1 MPEKTTGSHKP
12 YNGEQGR
19 LPAAR
24 PYNRKQERLSA
35 AEPCNAE
42 SYNRKQEQL
51 SAAKPYDVE
60 SYNGKQEQLSIVKYY
75 DRMRE
80 LGCFTLQDVTDM
92 VGERSAVAYLVN
104 DYQRKGYIDRIHRNL
119 YTVMD
124 TEKEEPV
131 LTKYQI
137 GSRLFPDAYICLR
150 SAFEAH
156 GYAPGAGNEVF
167 VATATRFTDFRYNG
181 VFYRRANPKAGVST
195 ERIAGALVTS
205 LEQTV
210 VDSLHSFEGSEGL
223 EDVVKCIVRISRLDA
238 DRLLECLE
246 RYGNGYL
253 YQKCGYVLEQLQ
265 EYVGLPERFYRECR
279 EHCASTVRYM
289 IKGAEGLVYHKGWGI
304 YAPCLSEEGV

>member
-1 MPEKTTGSHKP
+1 MPGKTTGSHKP
-12 YNGEQGR
+12 HNGEQGR
-19 LPAAR
+19 ILAAR
-24 PYNRKQERLSA
+24 P
-35 AEPCNAE
+35 
-42 SYNRKQEQL
+42 
-51 SAAKPYDVE
+51 
-60 SYNGKQEQLSIVKYY
+60 YNGKQEQLSIVKYY

-104 DYQRKGYIDRIHRNL
+104 DYQKKGYIDRIHRNL

-124 TEKEEPV
+124 TEREEPV

-253 YQKCGYVLEQLQ
+253 YQKCGYVLEQMQ